1 MNQLQFSP
9 DDYLKALQS
18 YRASNDAGTGIS
30 SLTGMGATNP
40 LGNIGGGLKP
50 LELGWNMPTA
60 QLGLQGIGAL
70 GNLWSAFQAN
80 SMAKKQFGLQRDV
93 ANANLNNQI
102 SSYNTALESK
112 ARNASLMRG
121 DTGGAVSSYVD
132 DYLQRHA
139 LRRDSQVRNGA
150 TPATAQG

>member
-1 MNQLQFSP
+1 MDQLELLAA
-9 DDYLKALQS
+9 LKQYGLS
-18 YRASNDAGTGIS
+18 GDKSASLANGSGLTNSFGSAG
-30 SLTGMGATNP
+30 A
-40 LGNIGGGLKP
+40 LKP

-70 GNLWSAFQAN
+70 GNLWSAFQAGN
-80 SMAKKQFGLQRDV
+80 MAKKQFGLQRDM

-112 ARNASLMRG
+112 ARDASMMRG
-121 DTGGAVSSYVD
+121 DTGSAVGSYVD

-150 TPATAQG
+150 TPNTVQG